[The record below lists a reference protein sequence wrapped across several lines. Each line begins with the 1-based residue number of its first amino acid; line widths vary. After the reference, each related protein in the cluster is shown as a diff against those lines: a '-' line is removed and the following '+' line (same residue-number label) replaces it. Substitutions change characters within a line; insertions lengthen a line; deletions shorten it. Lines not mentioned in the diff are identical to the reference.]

1 MDWEQPELEL
11 EEEEDHR
18 HRRHSGSA
26 VGGAFCSVKAGHQSL
41 PQHLAEEEEVK
52 LEELGSS
59 GKDPFGRLGA
69 SVVAN
74 EVRIMRRS
82 WWTTRWRRRRVCI
95 LIVFNSGQGGLTSG
109 NGNYLIRAAGNCN
122 SEVLIV
128 LTNDSEG
135 SYIRQRLGLNPPRLT
150 KTCVQVSSSCG
161 N

>member
-69 SVVAN
+69 SVVAD
-74 EVRIMRRS
+74 EV
-82 WWTTRWRRRRVCI
+82 VEDHEAV
-95 LIVFNSGQGGLTSG
+95 LVDDQVEEEAGLHPH
-109 NGNYLIRAAGNCN
+109 
-122 SEVLIV
+122 
-128 LTNDSEG
+128 
-135 SYIRQRLGLNPPRLT
+135 RL
-150 KTCVQVSSSCG
+150 Q
-161 N
+161 